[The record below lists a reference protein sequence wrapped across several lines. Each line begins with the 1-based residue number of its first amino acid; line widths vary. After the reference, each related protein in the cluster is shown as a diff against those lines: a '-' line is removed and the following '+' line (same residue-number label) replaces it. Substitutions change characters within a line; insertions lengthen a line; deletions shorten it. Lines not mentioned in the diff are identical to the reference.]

1 MSIELLNKAKVR
13 TVYAGQTV
21 LSLLFGSTSRTA
33 EYRFVLK
40 NLPLVGSTV
49 LDVGCC
55 DSLLALGLAK
65 KGYKV
70 YGIDTR
76 QYQEKHPNLTFVQED
91 IVRTSFPDGLFDA
104 VIAVSTIEHIG
115 LGLYADP
122 IHDNADIMTVREIYR
137 ILRPDGRFIVTIPFA
152 GEYKLAKYR
161 GGYERYYDAD
171 TIRKLFEGFQIKAR
185 EFLVGVSR
193 FNWVNASEKEASDP
207 SLRYHANIALLLVKQ
222 QSQ

>member
-1 MSIELLNKAKVR
+1 M
-13 TVYAGQTV
+13 GQTV
-21 LSLLFGSTSRTA
+21 LSLLFGCTSRTA

-40 NLPLVGSTV
+40 NLPPIGSTI

-91 IVRTSFPDGLFDA
+91 ILRTPFPNGLFDA
-104 VIAVSTIEHIG
+104 AIAVSTIEHIG
-115 LGLYADP
+115 LGIYGDP
-122 IHDNADIMTVREIYR
+122 IHDNADILAVREIYR
-137 ILRPDGRFIVTIPFA
+137 ILKPDGRFIVTTPFA
-152 GEYKLAKYR
+152 GEYKLAKYG

-171 TIRKLFEGFQIKAR
+171 TIRKLFEGFQIKTS
-185 EFLVGVSR
+185 EFFVGVRR
-193 FNWVNASEKEASDP
+193 FNWVSASEKEASSP

-222 QSQ
+222 QLE